1 MMRPDDLTEVAA
13 AMTLAGVGRL
23 ELKGP
28 DFHLVLACGAG
39 DAPVATEVALAQPD
53 AEIVPV
59 AAPGLGTFLRTH
71 PLHDRPLAGDGEAV
85 AAGQAIALLQIGA
98 LLTPVPAPANG
109 LIVGALPEDGALVGY
124 GDRLFDF
131 LPQE

>member
-1 MMRPDDLTEVAA
+1 MRPEYLAEIAA
-13 AMTLAGVGRL
+13 AMTSVGVGRL
-23 ELKGP
+23 ELTGP
-28 DFHLVLACGAG
+28 EFHLVLGCGAE
-39 DAPVATEVALAQPD
+39 DASIAAEEAPAEPD
-53 AEIVPV
+53 AGIIPV

-71 PLHDRPLAGDGEAV
+71 PLHDRLLAGDGEAV
-85 AAGQAIALLQIGA
+85 AAGQAIALLRIGA

-109 LIVGALPEDGALVGY
+109 LIVEGIPEDGALVGY

>member
-1 MMRPDDLTEVAA
+1 MSIREAIATVVAGRDLSEDEAA
-13 AMTLAGVGRL
+13 ATMEEIMT
-23 ELKGP
+23 
-28 DFHLVLACGAG
+28 
-39 DAPVATEVALAQPD
+39 DAATPS
-53 AEIVPV
+53 
-59 AAPGLGTFLRTH
+59 
-71 PLHDRPLAGDGEAV
+71 
-85 AAGQAIALLQIGA
+85 QIGA